1 MFLEKAVKP
10 IEILLV
16 EDSASDV
23 RLTREAFD
31 DGKVLNNLNVV
42 GDGVEAMGYLRREGK
57 YADASHPDLI
67 LLDLNMP
74 RKDGREVL
82 AEIKADPDLKR
93 IPVVVLTVSNS
104 KEDILKSYNLHA
116 NCFISKPVNLAQ
128 FLKVVASIE
137 SFWLTIVELPPS
149 NNSVPAKKK
158 A

>member
-1 MFLEKAVKP
+1 MFQEKVGKP

-16 EDSASDV
+16 EDSAADV
-23 RLTREAFD
+23 RLTREAMD
-31 DGKVLNNLNVV
+31 SAKVLNNLNVV
-42 GDGVEAMGYLRREGK
+42 GDGVEAMGYLRHEGK
-57 YADASHPDLI
+57 YADATRPDII

-82 AEIKADPDLKR
+82 AEVKGDPDLKR
-93 IPVVVLTVSNS
+93 IPVVILTVSNS
-104 KEDILKSYNLHA
+104 EEDVLKSYNLHA

-137 SFWLTIVELPPS
+137 SFWLTIVELPPKG
-149 NNSVPAKKK
+149 NVPGKKK

>member
-1 MFLEKAVKP
+1 MFQEKAGRP
-10 IEILLV
+10 IEILLA
-16 EDSASDV
+16 EDSAADV

-31 DGKVLNNLNVV
+31 DAKVLNNLNVV
-42 GDGVEAMGYLRREGK
+42 GDGVEAMAYLRREGK
-57 YADASHPDLI
+57 YSNATRPDLV

-82 AEIKADPDLKR
+82 AEVKGDPDLKR
-93 IPVVVLTVSNS
+93 IPVVILTVSNS
-104 KEDILKSYNLHA
+104 EEDVLKSYNLHA

-137 SFWLTIVELPPS
+137 SFWLTIVELPPKG
-149 NNSVPAKKK
+149 NVPGKKK

>member
-1 MFLEKAVKP
+1 MSQEKAIRP

-16 EDSASDV
+16 EDSAADV

-31 DGKVLNNLNVV
+31 DAKVLNNLNVV
-42 GDGVEAMGYLRREGK
+42 GDGVEAMGYLRNEGK
-57 YADASHPDLI
+57 YADATHPDLI

-82 AEIKADPDLKR
+82 AEVKADPDLKR
-93 IPVVVLTVSNS
+93 IPVVILTVSNS
-104 KEDILKSYNLHA
+104 EEDVLKSYNLHA

-137 SFWLTIVELPPS
+137 SFWLTIVEFPP
-149 NNSVPAKKK
+149 NGNVPGKKK